1 MAEKEPKVNFDGV
14 KKDAEQIICDP
25 LEQFFNA
32 LSSRYLNLSEN
43 LRKTLEEYGN
53 KLSQDEKINNRP
65 LFLFE
70 SIDTFSRLFEA
81 IDENLKEDGN
91 QASESVLDPVF
102 QEFINHFELVESDEK
117 VQEAAGESSQESVG
131 WKIRLQ
137 LLLQKGIQEVSRR
150 FKKNDRPENHV
161 LHYFLVKV
169 YVESIEKNQPR
180 VNELFRC
187 IADLLNEI
195 WKTNNYIHLEG
206 DKIAKLGNTAL
217 EGESTVHVDVDFS
230 EIIRLEEEVNK
241 ALQNLN
247 SALRKDISERYEEL
261 QSAGFKP
268 VNHAHGDHL
277 KSYTRRHTRR
287 TFHKS
292 LKSTGVIIDDWKRTL
307 MLLSDDWLLELEISK
322 LRYYVLLHSL
332 DFGKYV
338 QSKFRKPLDENI
350 AIAESTIKELIDL
363 FERTAGQN
371 DSALFDE
378 LKTLRIKVKR
388 SLVLKMVPEVKKI
401 ILDSNIPARIDEFE
415 KSTAQQFTQLS
426 KSRSIKKKAIYNE
439 PTDPGDVDKISPSS
453 LVSFQ
458 MMPDFMDDFPLLK
471 QGFTRHLQEVQN
483 RIEEIPEIIDY
494 SLLSALNY
502 QEEKKD
508 IKEAEKIGLE
518 GVKRAENKVEDIK
531 VMLDDFFN
539 QETSQLRASIEKL
552 TENLS
557 EITDNESALQIK
569 FRIAKAK
576 AIETSKEFRRKIL
589 GHFKNFLPEF
599 RQLVNKVVEFLRESS
614 IRIRKQFTL
623 EDQKHFVSTDVSDY
637 LTETEKAIDKLPF
650 IYQRLFKPEPLSTF
664 ELFTDRPEELE
675 KIKTAYTRWK
685 SGKFAPT
692 VIIGEKGWGKTSLI
706 NRFLKLKLTTEEI
719 IKFQPDP
726 LMKMEDLYKEILAST
741 SVKDQPEEGDDL
753 ALKRKIVVLDGLERL
768 FEARING
775 FQVMTS
781 LLHHISKSNS
791 SFFWIITCHLH
802 AWQYLDKTLS
812 VSDYFGYHIKLA
824 DFTSEA
830 LMKTIERRHSISG
843 YRLMFLPETQKKA
856 LISFKKQTDFG
867 DQELLRTEY
876 FTRMHKIVKGNLA
889 QAFLFWMRSTAH
901 VTEDSVYLEYL
912 SSEIFNFLGSMSDSK
927 LMMLKYIVLQNGLN
941 IENFALLMRLSPE
954 KSRLYLD
961 QLQDDGILVTRDGVY
976 NINPIIYRQ
985 VIEQLY
991 LLNILH

>member
-1 MAEKEPKVNFDGV
+1 MAAKEPKTDFDVV
-14 KKDAEQIICDP
+14 KNDADHIICDP
-25 LEQFFNA
+25 LEQFFRT
-32 LSSRYLNLSEN
+32 LSSRYLDLSKD
-43 LRKTLEEYGN
+43 LRKILEEYGN

-65 LFLFE
+65 LFLYE
-70 SIDTFSRLFEA
+70 SIDTFSRLFEE
-81 IDENLKEDGN
+81 IDENLKEDGQ
-91 QASESVLDPVF
+91 QASESFLDPIF
-102 QEFINHFELVESDEK
+102 QEFVSQFELEESYEK
-117 VQEAAGESSQESVG
+117 PPEPDGEDSQGPTG
-131 WKIRLQ
+131 WKNRLQ
-137 LLLQKGIQEVSRR
+137 LMLQKGIQEVLRR
-150 FKKNDRPENHV
+150 FKKSDRPENHL

-169 YVESIEKNQPR
+169 YIESIENNQPR
-180 VNELFRC
+180 ISELFSC
-187 IADLLNEI
+187 IAVLLNEI
-195 WKTNNYIHLEG
+195 WKTSNYLHLEG
-206 DKIAKLGNTAL
+206 DKIAKSVNIAQN
-217 EGESTVHVDVDFS
+217 EENPVHVDVDFT

-241 ALQNLN
+241 ALQDLIT
-247 SALRKDISERYEEL
+247 ALQKDISERFEEL
-261 QSAGFKP
+261 QNVGFKP
-268 VNHAHGDHL
+268 VNHAHSDHL
-277 KSYTRRHTRR
+277 KSHTRRHTRR
-287 TFHKS
+287 ALQKS
-292 LKSTGVIIDDWKRTL
+292 LKSTGAIIDDWKRTL

-338 QSKFRKPLDENI
+338 SSKFRIPLDENI
-350 AIAESTIKELIDL
+350 AIAEATIKELVDL

-371 DSALFDE
+371 DKTLFDE
-378 LKTLRIKVKR
+378 LKNLRIKVKR

-415 KSTAQQFTQLS
+415 KSTAHQFTQLS

-439 PTDPGDVDKISPSS
+439 PTDSGDVDKISPAS

-502 QEEKKD
+502 KEEKKD
-508 IKEAEKIGLE
+508 QKEAEKIGME
-518 GVKRAENKVEDIK
+518 GVKRAENKVQDIK
-531 VMLDDFFN
+531 VMLDDFFT
-539 QETSQLRASIEKL
+539 QETSQLRASIDKL
-552 TENLS
+552 AENLS

-599 RQLVNKVVEFLRESS
+599 KQLINNAVEFLRESS

-650 IYQRLFKPEPLSTF
+650 IYQRLFKPEPLTTF

-675 KIKTAYTRWK
+675 KIKTAYSRWK

-692 VIIGEKGWGKTSLI
+692 VIIGEKGWGKTSFI

-726 LMKMEDLYKEILAST
+726 LKKMDDHYKEILAST
-741 SVKDQPEEGDDL
+741 TIEDQSEEGDDL
-753 ALKRKIVVLDGLERL
+753 VPKRKIIVLDGLERL

-775 FQVMTS
+775 FQVMIR
-781 LLHHISKSNS
+781 LLHHISESNS
-791 SFFWIITCHLH
+791 SFFWIITCHQH

-824 DFTSEA
+824 DFTNEA

-876 FTRMHKIVKGNLA
+876 FSRMHKIVKGNLA

-941 IENFALLMRLSPE
+941 IENFAALMRLSPE

-961 QLQDDGILVTRDGVY
+961 QLQDDGILVTRDGIY

>member
-1 MAEKEPKVNFDGV
+1 MAANESKPDFDKFNKE
-14 KKDAEQIICDP
+14 AEHIICDQF
-25 LEQFFNA
+25 EQFFSS
-32 LSSRYLNLSEN
+32 LSARYLELSQN
-43 LRKTLEEYGN
+43 LRETLDQYAK
-53 KLSQDEKINNRP
+53 KLSQDEKTKNRS

-70 SIDTFSRLFEA
+70 SIDTFSRLFEE
-81 IDENLKEDGN
+81 IDENLKAETSEV
-91 QASESVLDPVF
+91 SESVLDPVF
-102 QEFINHFELVESDEK
+102 QDFISHFDLEEPDEK
-117 VQEAAGESSQESVG
+117 PQGPGSEESHESAD
-131 WKIRLQ
+131 WKTRLQ
-137 LLLQKGIQEVSRR
+137 FQLKDGIQGLLRR
-150 FKKNDRPENHV
+150 FKKSERPENHV
-161 LHYFLVKV
+161 LNHFLIKV
-169 YVESIEKNQPR
+169 YIESIEKNQPGI
-180 VNELFRC
+180 NAFFSC
-187 IADLLNEI
+187 IAGMMNEV
-195 WKTNNYIHLEG
+195 WKTSNYILLEG
-206 DKIAKLGNTAL
+206 DKIAKSKS
-217 EGESTVHVDVDFS
+217 GEQESPVHVDVDFT
-230 EIIRLEEEVNK
+230 EIIQLEEEVNK
-241 ALQNLN
+241 GLQNLN
-247 SALRKDISERYEEL
+247 ATLRKDMAERFEEL
-261 QSAGFKP
+261 KSANFKP
-268 VNHAHGDHL
+268 ANHDHGDHL
-277 KSYTRRHTRR
+277 KSHTRRHTRR
-287 TFHKS
+287 VLQRN
-292 LKSTGVIIDDWKRTL
+292 LKSTGGIIDNWKRTL
-307 MLLSDDWLLELEISK
+307 MLISDDWLLELEISK

-338 QSKFRKPLDENI
+338 RSKFRKPLDENI
-350 AIAESTIKELIDL
+350 AIAENTIKELIDL

-371 DSALFDE
+371 DNKLFDE
-378 LKTLRIKVKR
+378 LKALRIKVKR
-388 SLVLKMVPEVKKI
+388 NLVLKMVPEVKKI

-415 KSTAQQFTQLS
+415 KSTAHQFTQLS
-426 KSRSIKKKAIYNE
+426 KSRSLKKKAIYNE
-439 PTDPGDVDKISPSS
+439 PTDPGDVDRISPAS

-502 QEEKKD
+502 VEEKKD
-508 IKEAEKIGLE
+508 HKEAEKIGLE
-518 GVKRAENKVEDIK
+518 GVKRAENKIQDII
-531 VMLDDFFN
+531 VLLDDFFN
-539 QETSQLRASIEKL
+539 QEITQLDASIEKL

-599 RQLVNKVVEFLRESS
+599 KQFINQAVKFLRESS
-614 IRIRKQFTL
+614 IRIRKQFAL
-623 EDQKHFVSTDVSDY
+623 EDQKHFISTDVSDY

-650 IYQRLFKPEPLSTF
+650 IYQRLFKPEPLETF

-685 SGKFAPT
+685 TGKFAPT

-719 IKFQPDP
+719 ITFQPDP
-726 LMKMEDLYKEILAST
+726 LMKMEDIYKEILAST
-741 SVKDQPEEGDDL
+741 KVEDHPEEGEDM
-753 ALKRKIVVLDGLERL
+753 AIKRKIIVLDGLERL

-775 FQVMTS
+775 FQVMSS
-781 LLHHISKSNS
+781 LLHHISESNYR
-791 SFFWIITCHLH
+791 FFWIITCHLH

-812 VSDYFGYHIKLA
+812 VSDYFGYHIKLS
-824 DFTSEA
+824 DFTNEE

-867 DQELLRTEY
+867 DQQLLRTEY
-876 FTRMHKIVKGNLA
+876 FSRMHKIVKGNLA

-927 LMMLKYIVLQNGLN
+927 LMRLKYIVLQNGLN
-941 IENFALLMRLSPE
+941 IENFSSLLRLSPE

-961 QLQDDGILVTRDGVY
+961 QLHDDGILVYKDGIY